1 MNILNSR
8 FYQYIEKLVD
18 LFLLNLIW
26 LLMCIPV
33 ITIFPAT
40 VSMYGVIRK
49 WVMGKETN
57 GIFRTFFS
65 LFREC
70 FLQSFGIS
78 VLWAAL
84 GFFIYLDFRIVH
96 LESSLIYLL
105 LLGILGLL
113 FLFFLSITVYLFPI
127 MAHFDTK
134 WKSVIKNSLT
144 MTIVY
149 PLSTILLVSIF
160 LISLYLVYLLPLFIF
175 IIGSVTAYFSYTI
188 CHRLFLGM
196 KNG

>member
-8 FYQYIEKLVD
+8 FYQFIEKLVD

-70 FLQSFGIS
+70 FVQSFGIS

-96 LESSLIYLL
+96 LQGSLMYLI

-127 MAHFDTK
+127 MAHFDTN
-134 WKSVIKNSLT
+134 WRNVIKNSLT
-144 MTIVY
+144 MTIVN

-188 CHRLFLGM
+188 CYRLFLGM
-196 KNG
+196 NKH

>member
-8 FYQYIEKLVD
+8 FYRYTEKLVD
-18 LFLLNLIW
+18 LFLLNLLW

-57 GIFRTFFS
+57 GIFLTFFS

-78 VLWAAL
+78 ILWIAV

-96 LESSLIYLL
+96 LDGSLMHLI

-113 FLFFLSITVYLFPI
+113 SLFFLSITVYLFPI

-134 WKSVIKNSLT
+134 WKNVIKNSLT
-144 MTIVY
+144 MTIIY
-149 PLSTILLVSIF
+149 PLATILLILIL
-160 LISLYLVYLLPLFIF
+160 LISLYLVNLLPLLVFVL
-175 IIGSVTAYFSYTI
+175 GSVSAYISYTI
-188 CHRLFLGM
+188 CHKLFLGM

>member
-8 FYQYIEKLVD
+8 FLHYTEKIVD
-18 LFLLNLIW
+18 LFLLNLLW
-26 LLMCIPV
+26 LIMCIPV

-49 WVMGKETN
+49 WTMRKETN

-70 FLQSFGIS
+70 FIQSFGIS

-84 GFFIYLDFRIVH
+84 GFFIYIDFRILH
-96 LESSLIYLL
+96 LDGSLMHLL
-105 LLGILGLL
+105 LLGILWLL
-113 FLFFLSITVYLFPI
+113 SLFFLAITVYLFPI

-134 WKSVIKNSLT
+134 WKNVIKNALT
-144 MTIVY
+144 LAITY
-149 PLSTILLVSIF
+149 PLSTILLMMIV
-160 LISLYLVYLLPLFIF
+160 LLSLYLVYLLPLFIF
-175 IIGSVTAYFSYTI
+175 ILGSVIAYLSYTI
-188 CHRLFLGM
+188 CHKLFLGM
-196 KNG
+196 KNY